1 MNAGD
6 RDFFLEE
13 ELQASGGTPRQD
25 EGPRIARPPQ
35 SDIWQEFDREAT
47 EWANGTG
54 SAVFIVTR
62 SSTGVSCHRHKQKP
76 SPALVEDCCHVD
88 RDT

>member
-25 EGPRIARPPQ
+25 EGPRIARPPP
-35 SDIWQEFDREAT
+35 SDIWQDFDREAT
-47 EWANGTG
+47 AWANGIRPI
-54 SAVFIVTR
+54 VFIVA
-62 SSTGVSCHRHKQKP
+62 CHCATVEGFVVQEP
-76 SPALVEDCCHVD
+76 SPVLVE
-88 RDT
+88 R